1 MIQLNFGKYENKL
14 TTALGQVRSVGFT
27 ERPLMGPWLAFCTTS
42 FLEYVVLNAL
52 KKKWALSL
60 SEKELELLNLT
71 WEACIKGQAQANND
85 DQKKMDT

>member
-1 MIQLNFGKYENKL
+1 
-14 TTALGQVRSVGFT
+14 
-27 ERPLMGPWLAFCTTS
+27 MGPWLALCTTS

-52 KKKWALSL
+52 KKKKKRALSL

-85 DQKKMDT
+85 DQQKNGRLKKKTFSHKSATVYRYSDQL